1 MTIVEVLKQNIAM
14 LERVSI
20 PVTDEKLWNIIRSV
34 LHNEKACIEVIEQAQ
49 DEAEKKPEETE
60 ANDGE

>member
-20 PVTDEKLWNIIRSV
+20 PVTDEKLWNTIRSV

-49 DEAEKKPEETE
+49 EEAEKKPEETE